1 MTSNSVSFEDLRVI
15 LCLEFDRR
23 AEAAR
28 VEAFKA
34 TLSGSPSTVQ
44 SIEITGSFD
53 FMLELAMK
61 DMVTYTSWLANLADS
76 LAAFVARYEVNFV
89 SRRFVRQHRAADA
102 IWVPSN
108 GDMQRIDRSLID
120 KVTAEGDYV
129 RIHSQG
135 ATWLGGCL
143 HRNPAVDRRST
154 EIERLRPNSSVDD
167 RSLLIRRPF
176 NSPRQAVDRA
186 AGGRKLRADRQESRR
201 GGGTSRCGTIRR
213 TTIKAHRTLSR
224 SSKFCKR
231 LPKIECCCWRYL
243 ALTSIPQSI

>member
-1 MTSNSVSFEDLRVI
+1 VNDVDAVSFEDLRVI

-23 AEAAR
+23 AEAAK
-28 VEAFKA
+28 VAAFKS

-61 DMVTYTSWLANLADS
+61 DMATYTSWLANLADS
-76 LAAFVARYEVNFV
+76 LAALVARYEVNFV
-89 SRRFVRQHRAADA
+89 SRRFVRQQRAADA

-135 ATWLGGCL
+135 ATWLMHTTL
-143 HRNPAVDRRST
+143 RSIADLLRSKDFVQIHRSTIVRCSFVDRLIHRGRRWT
-154 EIERLRPNSSVDD
+154 VRLEDGSCEPIAKSHVVEAV
-167 RSLLIRRPF
+167 
-176 NSPRQAVDRA
+176 QAVRNHSSNGDQGSPNVEPA
-186 AGGRKLRADRQESRR
+186 IELLQ
-201 GGGTSRCGTIRR
+201 
-213 TTIKAHRTLSR
+213 TTT
-224 SSKFCKR
+224 
-231 LPKIECCCWRYL
+231 
-243 ALTSIPQSI
+243 